1 MFKAFL
7 EKLFFNLSF
16 LFQKRTGLAL
26 GTQVFLIVM
35 SMPSHAF
42 LSEILEAKKKI
53 ESSLIQLESLTKHF
67 GGNRRF
73 CKN

>member
-1 MFKAFL
+1 MFNLFKN
-7 EKLFFNLSF
+7 LFFNLSF

-53 ESSLIQLESLTKHF
+53 ESSLIQLRIPYEHF